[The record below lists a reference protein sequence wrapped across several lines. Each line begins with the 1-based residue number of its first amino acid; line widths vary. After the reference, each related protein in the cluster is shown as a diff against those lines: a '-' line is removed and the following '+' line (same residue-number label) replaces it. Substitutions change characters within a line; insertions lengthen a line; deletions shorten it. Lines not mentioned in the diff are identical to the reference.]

1 MLILQIKMMSRLK
14 NRPRR
19 VQFIKIDL
27 EVSLMK
33 EELSKNN
40 LIKINILMKKIIN
53 VLKIIVIMNFYKK
66 KMEIK
71 MTE

>member
-1 MLILQIKMMSRLK
+1 MSRLK

>member
-1 MLILQIKMMSRLK
+1 MMSRLK
-14 NRPRR
+14 NRPHR
-19 VQFIKIDL
+19 VKFIKIDS

-40 LIKINILMKKIIN
+40 LIKINTLMKKIIN

>member
-1 MLILQIKMMSRLK
+1 MMSRLK

>member
-1 MLILQIKMMSRLK
+1 MMSRLK

-40 LIKINILMKKIIN
+40 LIKINTLMKKIIN
-53 VLKIIVIMNFYKK
+53 VLKIIVIMNFNKK

>member
-1 MLILQIKMMSRLK
+1 MMSRLK
-14 NRPRR
+14 NRPHR

-40 LIKINILMKKIIN
+40 LIKINTLMKKIIN

>member
-1 MLILQIKMMSRLK
+1 MMSRLK

-40 LIKINILMKKIIN
+40 LIKINTLMKKIIN

-71 MTE
+71 MTV

>member
-1 MLILQIKMMSRLK
+1 MMSRLK
-14 NRPRR
+14 NRPHRG
-19 VQFIKIDL
+19 QFIKIDL

-40 LIKINILMKKIIN
+40 LIKINTLMKKIIN

>member
-1 MLILQIKMMSRLK
+1 MSRLK
-14 NRPRR
+14 NRPHR

-40 LIKINILMKKIIN
+40 LIKINTLMKKIIN
-53 VLKIIVIMNFYKK
+53 VLKIFVIMNFYKK

>member
-1 MLILQIKMMSRLK
+1 MSRLK

-33 EELSKNN
+33 KELSKNN
-40 LIKINILMKKIIN
+40 LIKINTLMKKIIN

>member
-1 MLILQIKMMSRLK
+1 MSRLK

-27 EVSLMK
+27 EVSLMI

-40 LIKINILMKKIIN
+40 LIKINTLMKKIIN

>member
-1 MLILQIKMMSRLK
+1 MMSRLK

-33 EELSKNN
+33 EKLSKNN
-40 LIKINILMKKIIN
+40 LIKINTLMKKIIN
-53 VLKIIVIMNFYKK
+53 VLKIIVIMSFYKK

>member
-1 MLILQIKMMSRLK
+1 MMSRLK
-14 NRPRR
+14 NRSPHVRL
-19 VQFIKIDL
+19 IKIDL

-40 LIKINILMKKIIN
+40 LIKINTLMKKIIN

>member
-1 MLILQIKMMSRLK
+1 MMSRLK

-33 EELSKNN
+33 EKLSKNN
-40 LIKINILMKKIIN
+40 LIKINTLMKKIIN

>member
-1 MLILQIKMMSRLK
+1 MMSRLK
-14 NRPRR
+14 NRPPH
-19 VQFIKIDL
+19 VHLNKIDL

-33 EELSKNN
+33 EELSKNY
-40 LIKINILMKKIIN
+40 LIKINTLMIKIIN

>member
-1 MLILQIKMMSRLK
+1 MMSRLK

-27 EVSLMK
+27 EVSLMI

-40 LIKINILMKKIIN
+40 LIKINTLMKKIIN

>member
-1 MLILQIKMMSRLK
+1 MMSRLK
-14 NRPRR
+14 NRPHRL
-19 VQFIKIDL
+19 QFIKIDS

-40 LIKINILMKKIIN
+40 LIKINTLMIKIIN

>member
-1 MLILQIKMMSRLK
+1 MMSRLK
-14 NRPRR
+14 NRPHR

>member
-1 MLILQIKMMSRLK
+1 MMSRLK
-14 NRPRR
+14 NRPHRL
-19 VQFIKIDL
+19 QFIKIDS

-40 LIKINILMKKIIN
+40 LIKINTLMKKIIN

>member
-1 MLILQIKMMSRLK
+1 MMSRLK

-27 EVSLMK
+27 EVSLMI

-40 LIKINILMKKIIN
+40 LIKINTLMKKIIN
-53 VLKIIVIMNFYKK
+53 VLKIIEIMNFYKK

>member
-1 MLILQIKMMSRLK
+1 MMSRLK
-14 NRPRR
+14 NRPHR
-19 VQFIKIDL
+19 VQFIKKDL

>member
-1 MLILQIKMMSRLK
+1 MSRLK

-40 LIKINILMKKIIN
+40 LIKINTLMKKIIN

>member
-1 MLILQIKMMSRLK
+1 MMSRLK

-19 VQFIKIDL
+19 VQFIKIDS

>member
-1 MLILQIKMMSRLK
+1 MMSRLK

-19 VQFIKIDL
+19 VQFIKIDS

-40 LIKINILMKKIIN
+40 LIKINTLMKKIIN

>member
-1 MLILQIKMMSRLK
+1 MSRLK

-33 EELSKNN
+33 EELNKNN
-40 LIKINILMKKIIN
+40 LIKINTLMKKIIN

>member
-1 MLILQIKMMSRLK
+1 MMSRLK

-19 VQFIKIDL
+19 VQFIKIDS

-40 LIKINILMKKIIN
+40 LIKINTLMKKIIN
-53 VLKIIVIMNFYKK
+53 VLKIIVIMSFYKK

>member
-1 MLILQIKMMSRLK
+1 MMSRLK
-14 NRPRR
+14 NRPHR
-19 VQFIKIDL
+19 VEFIKIDL
-27 EVSLMK
+27 EVSLMI

-40 LIKINILMKKIIN
+40 LIKINTLMKKIIN

>member
-1 MLILQIKMMSRLK
+1 MMSRLK
-14 NRPRR
+14 NRPPHVRL
-19 VQFIKIDL
+19 IKIDL

-40 LIKINILMKKIIN
+40 LIKINTLMKKIIN

>member
-1 MLILQIKMMSRLK
+1 MMSRLK
-14 NRPRR
+14 NRSPHVRL
-19 VQFIKIDL
+19 IKIDL

-40 LIKINILMKKIIN
+40 LIKINTLMKKIIN
-53 VLKIIVIMNFYKK
+53 VLKIIVIMNIYKK

>member
-1 MLILQIKMMSRLK
+1 MMSRLK
-14 NRPRR
+14 NRPHR

-33 EELSKNN
+33 VELSKNN
-40 LIKINILMKKIIN
+40 LIKINTLMKKIIN

>member
-1 MLILQIKMMSRLK
+1 MMSRLK

-33 EELSKNN
+33 EELNKNN
-40 LIKINILMKKIIN
+40 LIKINTLMKKIIN

>member
-1 MLILQIKMMSRLK
+1 MSRLK

-33 EELSKNN
+33 EQLSKNN

>member
-1 MLILQIKMMSRLK
+1 MMSRLK

-40 LIKINILMKKIIN
+40 LIKINTLMKKIIN

>member
-1 MLILQIKMMSRLK
+1 MMSRLK

-33 EELSKNN
+33 KELSKNN
-40 LIKINILMKKIIN
+40 LIKINTLMKKIIN

>member
-1 MLILQIKMMSRLK
+1 MSRLK
-14 NRPRR
+14 NRPHR

-33 EELSKNN
+33 VELSKNN
-40 LIKINILMKKIIN
+40 LIKINTLMKKIIN